1 MKHLPI
7 QVRPIWLHQPRRI
20 ESLIFVVMIAL
31 YLFALIER
39 EARRVVRET
48 GQVFIGP
55 RPDGRDKLPVT
66 AARLFEVFAHLSLT
80 RQRLHIG
87 AEILDTLTPA
97 TLSPIQ
103 AQILDRLGL
112 ARPDSYLQ
120 PTITLH
126 PA

>member
-1 MKHLPI
+1 M
-7 QVRPIWLHQPRRI
+7 V
-20 ESLIFVVMIAL
+20 AL

-48 GQVFIGP
+48 GQVFVGL

-66 AARLFEVFAHLSLT
+66 AARLFEVFAHLSLI
-80 RQRLHIG
+80 RQRLRIG
-87 AEILDTLTPA
+87 AETVETLTPA
-97 TLSPIQ
+97 TISPIQ